1 MISLMR
7 KGGTNAELMRNSVL
21 DNGRDC
27 WISGVIRPTYPQ
39 TSLGLEGAS
48 VSNAERRNFPIGL
61 SVLEASIRWSKR
73 KESYAQ
79 LIHS

>member
-7 KGGTNAELMRNSVL
+7 KGGTNAELIRNSVL

-39 TSLGLEGAS
+39 TSLGLVATQI
-48 VSNAERRNFPIGL
+48 SNTERRKKP
-61 SVLEASIRWSKR
+61 
-73 KESYAQ
+73 
-79 LIHS
+79 

>member
-1 MISLMR
+1 MIGLMR

-39 TSLGLEGAS
+39 TSLGLEGTS
-48 VSNAERRNFPIGL
+48 VSNAERRKIP
-61 SVLEASIRWSKR
+61 
-73 KESYAQ
+73 
-79 LIHS
+79 